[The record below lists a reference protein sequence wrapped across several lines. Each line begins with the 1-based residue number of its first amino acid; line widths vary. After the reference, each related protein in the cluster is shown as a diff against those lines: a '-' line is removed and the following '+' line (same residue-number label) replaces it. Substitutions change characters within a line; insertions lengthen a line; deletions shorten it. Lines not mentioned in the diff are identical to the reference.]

1 MSGCAV
7 KATRSA
13 ALEAAISSVRDDPH
27 TLAHF
32 QELVIADA
40 KAIQFVAGLA
50 AGIHMDALKHDTAS
64 VVTAMRILLGLGFQ
78 AGEAFSE
85 ARQLDAMLESEV
97 KP

>member
-1 MSGCAV
+1 M

-13 ALEAAISSVRDDPH
+13 ALEATISSTRDCP
-27 TLAHF
+27 TYALAHF

-40 KAIQFVAGLA
+40 KAVQFIAGLT
-50 AGIHMDALKHDTAS
+50 AGMYIDALKGDAEGLVTAS
-64 VVTAMRILLGLGFQ
+64 RILLCLGFQ

>member
-1 MSGCAV
+1 M

-27 TLAHF
+27 SLVHL

-40 KAIQFVAGLA
+40 KAVQFIAGLT
-50 AGIHMDALKHDTAS
+50 AGMHIDALKGDAEGLVTAS
-64 VVTAMRILLGLGFQ
+64 RILLCLGFQ